1 MGSDTV
7 YCSRKGGRQRG
18 NGWSKSIFLEN
29 KVAINFDL
37 FITFLFSGHL
47 DYPFQSYGPKQ
58 VRLISTRPINF
69 RILKTLS
76 TIGRFRR
83 IYMGFWPHVIYILK
97 LLSFRAEGLR
107 QLHLK
112 EY

>member
-29 KVAINFDL
+29 KVAINFDF

-58 VRLISTRPINF
+58 VRLISTRPWVGANKPDLFGAITLK
-69 RILKTLS
+69 RIIRSYFSLVYAWFSL
-76 TIGRFRR
+76 G
-83 IYMGFWPHVIYILK
+83 VILW
-97 LLSFRAEGLR
+97 GLF
-107 QLHLK
+107 
-112 EY
+112 